1 MFKQVKKVFP
11 DECFNHRKKP
21 AAEQYNETQDQ
32 KLIKAEGFNLFA
44 TIDNES
50 KNSNAQQECYNFN
63 FLNHESFPII
73 DVPDLLSKAQIYK

>member
-1 MFKQVKKVFP
+1 
-11 DECFNHRKKP
+11 
-21 AAEQYNETQDQ
+21 
-32 KLIKAEGFNLFA
+32 LFA